1 MKNNRMSVATIREP
15 EFINITSI
23 SPLISKCNIKVLYL
37 GENRNRSFISKEVAE
52 KMAQALPGTPIVG
65 YWSDSKEDYTDH
77 GEVIT
82 IDERGITFEDKTK
95 PFGFVAPDAKV
106 WFQTFID
113 TDDFGNEIEREYL
126 VTEGYLWTEQ
136 YKQCKQA
143 LDNENPQSMK
153 LQEETLKGHWS
164 TNSNTGVEFFIIN
177 DAIFENL
184 CILGVDVEPC
194 FEGCKITA
202 PTFSSKDEA
211 GSTVVTLFSMIQELK
226 ETLEK
231 TQEGGTNMELE
242 NLGTVA
248 EGEVSTV
255 AEGATDAAEPV
266 AEGTPAA
273 TEGEVKAEETP
284 AAEPAAEP
292 VEPVADPAPVEGT
305 PADTFEK
312 EDKEDEKDKEDEEE
326 KNDENKDKKEEDE
339 SKKKYNKLEEDY
351 ESLKVEYSALLE
363 EVETLRSFKATVE
376 TEKKDALIASF
387 TMLSDEDK
395 ADIIANKD
403 TYSYDD
409 IEAKLSII
417 CVRNKVSFAEDKSEK
432 VEPINTFKI
441 EDEAAIPAFVQALR
455 NSKKK

>member
-15 EFINITSI
+15 EFVNITSI

-37 GENRNRSFISKEVAE
+37 GENRNRSFISREVAE
-52 KMAQALPGTPIVG
+52 KMAQTLPGTPIVG

-77 GEVIT
+77 GEVVT

-106 WFQTFID
+106 WFQTFVD
-113 TDDFGNEIEREYL
+113 TDEFGNEVEREYL

-143 LDNENPQSMK
+143 LENENPHSMK

-248 EGEVSTV
+248 DGEVSTV
-255 AEGATDAAEPV
+255 AEGATDVAEPV
-266 AEGTPAA
+266 DEGTPAA
-273 TEGEVKAEETP
+273 TEGEVKAEEAP
-284 AAEPAAEP
+284 VAEPA
-292 VEPVADPAPVEGT
+292 EPVADPAPVEGT

-312 EDKEDEKDKEDEEE
+312 EDKEDEKDKEDNEE
-326 KNDENKDKKEEDE
+326 KNDENKDKIEEDE

-395 ADIIANKD
+395 ADVIANKD

-441 EDEAAIPAFVQALR
+441 EDEAAVPAFVQALR

>member
-15 EFINITSI
+15 EFVNITSI

-37 GENRNRSFISKEVAE
+37 GENRNRSFISREVAE
-52 KMAQALPGTPIVG
+52 KMAQTLPGTPIVG

-77 GEVIT
+77 GEVVT

-106 WFQTFID
+106 WFQTFVD
-113 TDDFGNEIEREYL
+113 TDEFGNEVEREYL

-143 LDNENPQSMK
+143 LENENPHSMK

-248 EGEVSTV
+248 DGEVSTV
-255 AEGATDAAEPV
+255 AEGATDVAEPV
-266 AEGTPAA
+266 DEGTPAA
-273 TEGEVKAEETP
+273 TEGEVKAEEAP
-284 AAEPAAEP
+284 VAEP

-312 EDKEDEKDKEDEEE
+312 EDKEDEKDKEDNEE
-326 KNDENKDKKEEDE
+326 KNDENKDKIEEDE

-395 ADIIANKD
+395 ADVIANKD

-441 EDEAAIPAFVQALR
+441 EDEAAVPAFVQALR